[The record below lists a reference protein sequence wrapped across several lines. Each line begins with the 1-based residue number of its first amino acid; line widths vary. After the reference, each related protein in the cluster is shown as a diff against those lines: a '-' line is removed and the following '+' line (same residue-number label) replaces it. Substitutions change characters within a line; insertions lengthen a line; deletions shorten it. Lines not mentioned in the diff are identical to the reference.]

1 MNTQELIEQH
11 KNTLL
16 QLEKERGVRVLFASV
31 CGSRSYGTHSPD
43 SDCDSHFVFVYPAER
58 YLNLRQPQ
66 DYISCAD
73 DLNGWEL
80 RKFLGMIQKSGF
92 QNLELLLSP
101 MPIMGDPKELLHL
114 AIDTK
119 SSKKVILSFCGCIR
133 REETK
138 MRTLMSKKDYAGM
151 AKSIICITR
160 MLLSA
165 ELMKKNYDLKGYY
178 PPIVFSELVELAL
191 VEGIID
197 IEMFDK
203 IQHFLLLKQN
213 RAGASLEESKEMFVA
228 LVERANKLF
237 DFAVE
242 QTDTLDSS
250 MYYENFNEYFRKQV
264 LG

>member
-58 YLNLRQPQ
+58 YLNIHQPQ

-73 DLNGWEL
+73 DLNGYEL

-101 MPIMGDPKELLHL
+101 MPIMGDPKELLSL
-114 AIDTK
+114 AFTTK
-119 SSKKVILSFCGCIR
+119 TSRKLIMSFCGCIR
-133 REETK
+133 REEIK
-138 MRTLMSKKDYAGM
+138 MRTLMSKKDYVGM
-151 AKSIICITR
+151 AKSIICIAR
-160 MLLSA
+160 MFLSA
-165 ELMKKNYDLKGYY
+165 GLVKLHYEEKGYY
-178 PPIVFSELVELAL
+178 PPIVFSELLENAL
-191 VEGIID
+191 SEGAID
-197 IEMFDK
+197 TEMHDN
-203 IQHFLLLKQN
+203 ILHFLHLKQN
-213 RAGASLEESKEMFVA
+213 RAGDSSEKAKEVFDSLVIRSNA
-228 LVERANKLF
+228 LY
-237 DFAVE
+237 DFAKAQV
-242 QTDTLDSS
+242 DFVDPLDF
-250 MYYENFNEYFRKQV
+250 YDELNTFFRKEV